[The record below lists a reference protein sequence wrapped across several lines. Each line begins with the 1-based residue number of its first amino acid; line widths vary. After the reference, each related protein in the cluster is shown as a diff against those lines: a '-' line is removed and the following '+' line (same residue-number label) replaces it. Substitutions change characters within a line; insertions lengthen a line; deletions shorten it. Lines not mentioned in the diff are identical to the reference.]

1 MDLFRYQLDIE
12 GREKILYLRNERKE
26 EENERT
32 KERQKG
38 RKKERKKKERKKEKK
53 KERKKERKNQSILRL
68 KIKKVRGFPSLDTIY
83 FNSVYLK
90 LDLRHNFSLGLPGP

>member
-1 MDLFRYQLDIE
+1 MKRE
-12 GREKILYLRNERKE
+12 NMEKI
-26 EENERT
+26 
-32 KERQKG
+32 
-38 RKKERKKKERKKEKK
+38 KKKR
-53 KERKKERKNQSILRL
+53 ERKKERKNQSMLRL

>member
-26 EENERT
+26 EENERK

-38 RKKERKKKERKKEKK
+38 RKKERKKKE
-53 KERKKERKNQSILRL
+53 
-68 KIKKVRGFPSLDTIY
+68 KVIQ
-83 FNSVYLK
+83 
-90 LDLRHNFSLGLPGP
+90 GLHMVSGTQCPAWSD

>member
-12 GREKILYLRNERKE
+12 GRENIVFKERK
-26 EENERT
+26 
-32 KERQKG
+32 KG
-38 RKKERKKKERKKEKK
+38 RRKRKKERKTERKKERKKEKK
-53 KERKKERKNQSILRL
+53 KERKKKRKKEERKNQSILRL